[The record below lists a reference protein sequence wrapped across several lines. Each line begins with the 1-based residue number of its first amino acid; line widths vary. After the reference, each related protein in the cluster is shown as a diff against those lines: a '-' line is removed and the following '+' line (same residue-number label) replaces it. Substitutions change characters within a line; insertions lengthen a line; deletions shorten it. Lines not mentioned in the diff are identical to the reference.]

1 MNWLRNLFV
10 DSPEDSHRVL
20 EAIQAKFSHFLSL
33 LDQNNRVLKIL
44 SDMEEKSQGEF
55 LFDINY
61 IRASLLEIRAG
72 VRGLIEEMV
81 ALGGQKYLPLTSVYS
96 EINGKI
102 DAILPGCRSLGS
114 DDFTIP
120 FDRLCRQRACS
131 VGSKNAQLGELKSR
145 LGLSVPDGFAV
156 SGWAYKA
163 FLDHN
168 GLQDRISR
176 RLDKLDPTE
185 LAHLVQVSD
194 EIQAMVREAEIP
206 QKLAGAIAAEA
217 DALSKR
223 SGATQFSLRS
233 SAIGEDTEYS
243 FAGQYATFLNI
254 GLDEVVENY
263 RKVVASK
270 FTPQAIYYYLSHDLS
285 ESELAMSVGCVVMLD
300 VRASGVIY
308 TQDPV
313 HSGNDCVLVNS
324 IYGLGKYLVD
334 GTLTPDIFC
343 VSREKKAVFR
353 SQIAHKPVR
362 LVLDKK
368 SGGTAC
374 EDVPAEMQD
383 QPSVSEEELLAL
395 TECALRIEEHYD
407 APQDIEWAIDQ
418 AGKLAI
424 LQTRPLH
431 VVRPTK
437 DDGPDVSS
445 YELIVAEG
453 DTVCPGA
460 GGGPVYHVHTT
471 GDLPGVPDGAVLVA
485 PHTFPGLITVMPRA
499 SAIVTETGGA
509 ANHMATV
516 AREYRIPTLG
526 AVTSAMDLPQGQV
539 VTVDAT
545 SAVIY
550 AGVHQ
555 ELIEARRPEYELF
568 SDMAI
573 FNMLE
578 EILNY
583 ISPLNLIHPNS
594 PNFVAE
600 QCRTFHDI
608 TRFCHQRAIDEM
620 FEGGLNIECK
630 DQIAVRLKSNIPLKV
645 NIIYVDQDYHTYA
658 KQEWVEE
665 EDVAS
670 EPMRQFWAGVKHQGW
685 PSVPTIN
692 TRGFMSVLGTTVADG
707 QREDFSETSF
717 AILSQEYMILSLR
730 MGYHF
735 MTVEA
740 MCTEEPGKNYVR
752 MQYKEGGASVE
763 RRSRRIRLIRDVLS
777 SVGFEHHSKG
787 DFLDTRL
794 AYQKSEVLY
803 KRLHDLGRLTMLTKQ
818 LDMALSNANVTKW
831 YTEDIIRKLG
841 YDKPGKGSR

>member
-1 MNWLRNLFV
+1 MNWLRNLFG

-61 IRASLLEIRAG
+61 IRSSLVEIRAG
-72 VRGLIEEMV
+72 IRGLVEEMV
-81 ALGGQKYLPLTSVYS
+81 ALGGQKYLPLTSMYS
-96 EINGKI
+96 EINNKI
-102 DAILPGCRSLGS
+102 DDILPGCRPLES
-114 DDFTIP
+114 DDYTIP

-145 LGLSVPDGFAV
+145 LGLSVPDGFAI
-156 SGWAYKA
+156 SGWAYKV

-168 GLQDRISR
+168 RLQDRISR
-176 RLDKLDPTE
+176 RLDTLDPTE

-194 EIQAMVREAEIP
+194 EIQEMVREAEIP
-206 QKLAGAIAAEA
+206 EELARAIIDETE
-217 DALSKR
+217 ALSER
-223 SGATQFSLRS
+223 SGAAQFSLRS

-254 GLDEVVENY
+254 GLDQVVETY

-308 TQDPV
+308 TTDPV
-313 HSGNDCVLVNS
+313 HSGNDCVMVNS
-324 IYGLGKYLVD
+324 IHGLGKYLVD

-343 VSREKKAVFR
+343 VPRDQSHAIK
-353 SQIAHKPVR
+353 SQIANKPVR
-362 LVLDKK
+362 LVLDRQN
-368 SGGTAC
+368 GGTTQ
-374 EDVPAEMQD
+374 EVVPPEMQD
-383 QPSVSEEELLAL
+383 QPSVTEEELLVLA
-395 TECALRIEEHYD
+395 ECALKIEKHYD
-407 APQDIEWAIDQ
+407 GPQDIEWAIDQ
-418 AGKLAI
+418 EGKLAI

-431 VVRPTK
+431 VIKPTK
-437 DDGPDVSS
+437 TIGPDVSS
-445 YELIVAEG
+445 YELILQEG

-471 GDLPGVPDGAVLVA
+471 DDLPGVTEGAVLVA
-485 PHTFPGLITVMPRA
+485 PHTFPGLITVMPKA

-545 SAVIY
+545 SAAIY
-550 AGVHQ
+550 AGVH
-555 ELIEARRPEYELF
+555 EDLIVARRPEYELF

-578 EILNY
+578 EILKY
-583 ISPLNLIHPNS
+583 ISPLNLIHPGAD
-594 PNFVAE
+594 NFIAE
-600 QCRTFHDI
+600 QCQTFHDI
-608 TRFCHQRAIDEM
+608 TRFCHQRAMDEM
-620 FEGGLNIECK
+620 FEGGLNIEFK
-630 DQIAVRLKSNIPLKV
+630 DKIAVRLKSDIPLKV
-645 NIIYVDQDYHTYA
+645 NIIYVDQDYHSYA
-658 KQEWVEE
+658 KQQSVEE
-665 EDVAS
+665 EDIAS
-670 EPMRQFWAGVKHQGW
+670 EPMRHFWSGVKHQGW
-685 PSVPTIN
+685 PSVPTID
-692 TRGFMSVLGTTVADG
+692 TRGFMSVLGTTVTQG

-717 AILSQEYMILSLR
+717 AILSREYMILSLR

-740 MCTEEPGKNYVR
+740 MCTEEPGKNYIR

-763 RRSRRIRLIRDVLS
+763 RRSRRIRLIRNVLS

-818 LDMALSNANVTKW
+818 LDMALSNASVTEW
-831 YTEDIIRKLG
+831 YTQDIIKKLG
-841 YDKPGKGSR
+841 YDKPGRGNR